1 MNKTTTTV
9 TRKTTES
16 EIIVTL
22 TQGTLSPDYRK
33 HINTPIMFLNHML
46 EHIAYRSGVNLDISV
61 TLDKFDLT
69 HVVAEDVGMTFGKAV
84 LDIVNANVPT
94 GYGDAIGI
102 IDEAKASVAISF
114 EGRALFDFTFN
125 GANDC
130 GCLSGGEC
138 SCGDNC
144 ACSRGTL
151 AEQVEG
157 MYTDDLL
164 TFLDGFAQGASATL
178 HVDILK
184 GKNGHHIWEAAF
196 RAIGTA
202 LGRALHV
209 DEARAGL
216 TAGVAGAVTY
226 EIK

>member
-1 MNKTTTTV
+1 MNPLKTTTTV

-16 EIIVTL
+16 EIAVKLTL
-22 TQGTLSPDYRK
+22 GELAPDYRSK
-33 HINTPIMFLNHML
+33 INTSLMFLNHML
-46 EHIAYRSGVNLDISV
+46 EHIAYRSGINLEVSV

-84 LDIVNANVPT
+84 ADLVSNNVPT

-114 EGRALFDFTFN
+114 EGRALFDFTF
-125 GANDC
+125 
-130 GCLSGGEC
+130 GG
-138 SCGDNC
+138 
-144 ACSRGTL
+144 TQL

-157 MYTDDLL
+157 MYTDDIL

-184 GKNGHHIWEAAF
+184 GENGHHIWEAAF

-202 LGRALHV
+202 LGRALYV
-209 DEARAGL
+209 DPTRAGL
-216 TAGVAGAVTY
+216 TAGVAGRINY
-226 EIK
+226 EIQ